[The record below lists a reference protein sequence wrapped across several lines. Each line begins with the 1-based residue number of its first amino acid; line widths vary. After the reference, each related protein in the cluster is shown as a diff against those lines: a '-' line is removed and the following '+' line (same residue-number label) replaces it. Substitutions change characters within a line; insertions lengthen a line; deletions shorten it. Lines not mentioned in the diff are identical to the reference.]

1 MDDWLKRKYDSLSK
15 EKKEELLETV
25 TLAPA
30 LSNGELAAYLGII
43 PMTQTLFNGIA
54 DACATQEN
62 YAALFR
68 LFHRYESMMNDY
80 LRIDGSSYSDS
91 QY

>member
-54 DACATQEN
+54 DACTAQVN
-62 YAALFR
+62 YAALLR
-68 LFHRYESMMNDY
+68 LFHQYPSMADNY
-80 LRIDGSSYSDS
+80 LQISGSNYPNK
-91 QY
+91 Q